1 MKINYRI
8 IELVE
13 ALDRQTVRQGDKK
26 GKQAHSITFL
36 KIVILDILSS
46 NYYALTVSEVF
57 ERIHKDDRLTRV
69 KKESIRSLRYHLND
83 MVNSNLLEIETVYER
98 DPITFERLKLKK
110 VQAYKLSQKTNGYIY
125 LNIKKSGLDIL
136 QSCKTVFEK
145 FEAFPFFDDLNTFI
159 KGYEKDL
166 AAEEIESIT
175 STKFPIVDFDY
186 KMNLS
191 DLITLRDIY
200 FSIEDQVKINFK
212 YHSFPLGDENEGKIT
227 NFIGFKPYLIKEH
240 KHRFYL
246 VGKPSFSSDFF
257 TLGIDRIKEIKRDLT
272 DEANFDRE
280 VIDVNEIYKH
290 SLGIYSSWSD
300 DNGNR
305 YTSPLKV
312 TFDLKNGDIYN
323 NISYLR
329 SNPIHESQDI
339 DFTNYEANG
348 FVQVFLNVFPD
359 SDLIRHLRS
368 FGVHNLKN
376 IQPDFLDEWVRKK

>member
-1 MKINYRI
+1 
-8 IELVE
+8 
-13 ALDRQTVRQGDKK
+13 
-26 GKQAHSITFL
+26 
-36 KIVILDILSS
+36 
-46 NYYALTVSEVF
+46 
-57 ERIHKDDRLTRV
+57 
-69 KKESIRSLRYHLND
+69 
-83 MVNSNLLEIETVYER
+83 
-98 DPITFERLKLKK
+98 
-110 VQAYKLSQKTNGYIY
+110 
-125 LNIKKSGLDIL
+125 
-136 QSCKTVFEK
+136 
-145 FEAFPFFDDLNTFI
+145 
-159 KGYEKDL
+159 
-166 AAEEIESIT
+166 
-175 STKFPIVDFDY
+175 
-186 KMNLS
+186 MNLS

-348 FVQVFLNVFPD
+348 FVQVSLNVFPD